1 MPRNPLTVHDPDPSG
16 FTLCVWDC
24 SCLTLP
30 SRGSFTPWAGHAASQ
45 PPSSSG
51 APPKLF
57 LVRVSI
63 WNMGEE
69 SPWCCAKPHIHTN
82 VFKVCRVLK
91 RADALPS
98 RELACG
104 LRKKRP
110 KKAGG
115 GMSPTSAFKLGSPGF
130 SFSTLLPPALPR
142 LAGGR
147 NLWSPLPPL
156 TQKHSVSSHC
166 S

>member
-1 MPRNPLTVHDPDPSG
+1 MGLFLSHT
-16 FTLCVWDC
+16 
-24 SCLTLP
+24 
-30 SRGSFTPWAGHAASQ
+30 SQ
-45 PPSSSG
+45 PWFFHPMGWPCSITASLLFRG
-51 APPKLF
+51 PPKLF

-104 LRKKRP
+104 LRNKRP

-147 NLWSPLPPL
+147 NLWSPLPLL